1 MALKCVVFGASGGI
15 GSAITRQLAA
25 REDIGVVHAGSR
37 SGKAPAGEKIARF
50 TFDLLDEG
58 SIAAACENIG
68 GPVDLVLVATGMLTR
83 ADGAWPEKTW
93 RALSPESLAGLFA
106 TNAIG
111 PALIGKHTLPLLRK
125 PGRSVF
131 AALSARV
138 GSIGDNRLGGWH
150 SYRASKAALN
160 MLVRTFAVELS
171 QRAPEAVA
179 VTLHPGTVDTPLSEP
194 FQRGVTAEKLFTPD
208 YAAEC
213 LLRVIDGL
221 CPAQSGR
228 MLAWDGTEV
237 PF

>member
-15 GSAITRQLAA
+15 GSALTRLLAA
-25 REDIGVVHAGSR
+25 RDDVAVVHAGSR
-37 SGKAPAGEKIARF
+37 SGKAPGGDKIARF
-50 TFDLLDEG
+50 TFDLADEA
-58 SIAAACENIG
+58 SIATACANIG
-68 GPVDLVLVATGMLTR
+68 GPIDRVIVATGILTR
-83 ADGAWPEKTW
+83 ANGAWPEKTW
-93 RALSPESLAGLFA
+93 RALSSDGLAELFSI
-106 TNAIG
+106 NAIG

-160 MLVRTFAVELS
+160 MLVRTFAVELG

-208 YAAEC
+208 YTAAC
-213 LLRVIDGL
+213 LLKVIDGVT
-221 CPAQSGR
+221 PADSGKV
-228 MLAWDGTEV
+228 LAWDGTPV